1 MVEIYADTNYWLAIT
16 VPGDDLTSAA
26 ERAQRAYSNAQI
38 VTCDE
43 VLVEFLTAVSGMG
56 AYLRQKGVNIV
67 RAALANPNVTVVPQT
82 RQTFLDGLKLY
93 EQRLDKGYSLVD
105 CISMITMQQRQI
117 QHALTA
123 DRHFH
128 QEGFTT
134 LMRNPHDP

>member
-1 MVEIYADTNYWLAIT
+1 MVEVFADTNYWLAIT
-16 VPGDDLTSAA
+16 VPGDDLANAARLARAAHANAHVVTS
-26 ERAQRAYSNAQI
+26 
-38 VTCDE
+38 DE

-56 AYLRQKGVNIV
+56 PFLRQRGVNIV
-67 RAALANPNVTVVPQT
+67 REALTDPNMTVVPQT
-82 RQTFLDGLKLY
+82 RQTFLDGLDLY

-134 LMRNPHDP
+134 LMRNPNEP

>member
-1 MVEIYADTNYWLAIT
+1 MVEVFADTNYWLAIA
-16 VPGDDLTSAA
+16 VPGDDLANAA
-26 ERAQRAYSNAQI
+26 RLARTAHANAHV
-38 VTCDE
+38 VTTDE

-56 AYLRQKGVNIV
+56 PFLRQRGVNIV
-67 RAALANPNVTVVPQT
+67 REALTDPNMTVVPQT

-134 LMRNPHDP
+134 LMRNPDEP